1 MEKPSKRITLV
12 ATDADGTLLG
22 SDGQIS
28 SVSRQ
33 TIQEAHRRGIR
44 IILATTR
51 NQRDVQDFATTLE
64 IDDPIICANGSQV
77 FASPEGTI
85 WANLTV
91 PRTIALR
98 LAHLADEMEWE
109 MVTTVDTTSY
119 YKQRPGQ
126 SLGSIFGT
134 DRMIVATNSD
144 GIVGDAIRILVWQ
157 PDAIRAF
164 CEKCEAEFSDSCYTT
179 TFYKPD
185 GSLNS
190 LGVFAHG
197 ADKGNAMQLVLSRLG
212 IPVGEVMAVG
222 DNDNDL
228 PMFTQAG
235 FKVAVS
241 NGTQSLKDA
250 ADVIAPTNDEDGVG
264 WAIRKYILIGN

>member
-1 MEKPSKRITLV
+1 MRISLV
-12 ATDADGTLLG
+12 AADADGTLLN
-22 SDGQIS
+22 SNSQIS
-28 SVSRQ
+28 DISRQ
-33 TIQEAHRRGIR
+33 TIQEAHHKGIR

-51 NQRDVQDFATTLE
+51 NRRDVEDFASTLE

-77 FASPEGTI
+77 FANPGGI
-85 WANLTV
+85 AWASLAV

-98 LAHLADEMEWE
+98 LADFADEMNWE
-109 MVTTVDTTSY
+109 MVTTTVDATSF

-134 DRMIVATNSD
+134 DKIVATNTD
-144 GIVGDAIRILVWQ
+144 GVVGDAIRILVWQ
-157 PDAIRAF
+157 PEAILAF
-164 CEKCEAEFSDSCYTT
+164 RDKCEAEFSDSCYTT
-179 TFYKPD
+179 TYYKPD

-197 ADKGNAMQLVLSRLG
+197 ADKATAMQLVLAKLE
-212 IPVGEVMAVG
+212 IPVAEVMAVG

-228 PMFTQAG
+228 PMFAQAG
-235 FKVAVS
+235 LKVAVG

-250 ADVIAPTNDEDGVG
+250 ADVIAPTNDEDGVA
-264 WAIRKYILIGN
+264 WAIRKYILGAT